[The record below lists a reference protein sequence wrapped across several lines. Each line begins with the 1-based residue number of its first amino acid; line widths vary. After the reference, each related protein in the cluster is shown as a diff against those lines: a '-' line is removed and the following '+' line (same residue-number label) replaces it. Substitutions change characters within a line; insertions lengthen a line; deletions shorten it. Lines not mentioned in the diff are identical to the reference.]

1 MKRESNP
8 SVDCNVG
15 GEEIFVFGAWPV
27 LIVIYLYQ
35 KKGYILVKISS
46 YFDIVLHKPVS
57 K

>member
-27 LIVIYLYQ
+27 LIVIYLYERI
-35 KKGYILVKISS
+35 YIG
-46 YFDIVLHKPVS
+46 
-57 K
+57 